1 MSFLNCGVHTLV
13 AYSKWGCTSDL
24 KRLRNMSLSMYVNV
38 LKISPRF
45 LLAIEILLLMCSPK
59 DRDLSMITPRSF
71 SESTLSSLFSPSGVC
86 IV

>member
-1 MSFLNCGVHTLV
+1 MSFVNCGVHTLV
-13 AYSKWGCTSDL
+13 AYSKWGRTSDL

-59 DRDLSMITPRSF
+59 DRDLSMITRSF

>member
-13 AYSKWGCTSDL
+13 AYSKLGRTSDL

-45 LLAIEILLLMCSPK
+45 LLAIEILQLMCSPK

-71 SESTLSSLFSPSGVC
+71 SEQHFLAFFLRLVSA
-86 IV
+86 

>member
-1 MSFLNCGVHTLV
+1 
-13 AYSKWGCTSDL
+13 
-24 KRLRNMSLSMYVNV
+24 MSLSIYENI

-45 LLAIEILLLMCSPK
+45 LLAIEILQLICSPK

-71 SESTLSSLFSPSGVC
+71 SESRFSSLFSPSGVC

>member
-13 AYSKWGCTSDL
+13 AYFKWGRTSDS

-38 LKISPRF
+38 LKINPRV

-59 DRDLSMITPRSF
+59 DRDLSMMTPRSF
-71 SESTLSSLFSPSGVC
+71 SESTFSSLFSPSGVC

>member
-1 MSFLNCGVHTLV
+1 MSFLNCGVHTPV
-13 AYSKWGCTSDL
+13 AYSKWGRTSDL
-24 KRLRNMSLSMYVNV
+24 KRLRNMSLPMYENV

-71 SESTLSSLFSPSGVC
+71 SESTLSSLFLHLVSA
-86 IV
+86 

>member
-13 AYSKWGCTSDL
+13 AKWGRTSDL

-38 LKISPRF
+38 LHINPMF

-71 SESTLSSLFSPSGVC
+71 SESTLSSFYSPSGV
-86 IV
+86 